1 VNKVP
6 KFSEN
11 RKYLF
16 ERTTFLTPNDT
27 KTTLSDK
34 SNKNWIQNLIK
45 ISDKRNSNENKLQ
58 KTKSLENSSQIK

>member
-1 VNKVP
+1 MP

-27 KTTLSDK
+27 KTTPLSDK
-34 SNKNWIQNLIK
+34 SNKNWIQNSIK

-58 KTKSLENSSQIK
+58 KTKSLGNSSQIK